1 MIPES
6 HHFVVESGQ
15 EEREGRLGGFHVR
28 FLPEESA
35 AGGFSKR
42 PQIVDRPGPDRR
54 FAVFGN
60 DQVRVS
66 LVFRERR
73 RFRVDP
79 AQNHQAAVRGVVR
92 DELPVTRH
100 GPDLGESARVGRR
113 QLVEHSGAVEKVALG
128 RRLTVDPHRE
138 DLRLHQLIARHREAE
153 FLPLVRA
160 DDAQI
165 IHAENVFR
173 EFRDRD
179 FFEDPLDRPFFAAA
193 VVFGH
198 ADQLAVPGQ
207 FVVVVLLLLAVLDGA
222 RHDGQALIIG
232 PDPERGAQNVLR
244 TGFRQTVKT
253 RVKRSIRPVVVLGV
267 LEHHGAGRE
276 VGIDGHADPL
286 AGRVRREF
294 DPLGAFDRDGLE
306 LFPRSVARLV
316 DLEAEI
322 HGFSRVMLQM
332 NAAKVPA
339 AEEERLARDPGF
351 DRFVEPERSA
361 ADRPAQFRIEFG
373 RVEEP
378 EVGVGLA
385 GLVEWAF
392 ERAFVEE
399 LALCRVV
406 AAADDFAAPEA
417 EVADHFQVRG
427 TGADP
432 EGFLRAEIGRE
443 VPELAVH
450 RHEEIV
456 GVAHFADARPLRI
469 PAVRAVVAV
478 RRFGEAVLEPLPA
491 VQDHQDERAEIPPDR
506 PERLAA
512 FFLVEAENAARAGHF
527 GELVAQNDLP
537 VFALSVPLAEGAGG
551 DFGTA
556 KGFGGT
562 LPVIRVHVA
571 ALGGVKPFSVVA
583 RQNVAVRRVRFVR
596 VAEKLLHLERFHV
609 DLVEALLHRHAGDFI
624 GRVGQVPGVSRVPA
638 GHFLVVDHPDVS
650 LRVDHVRADEEL
662 IRFFVDHPVRG
673 RAAD

>member
-1 MIPES
+1 
-6 HHFVVESGQ
+6 
-15 EEREGRLGGFHVR
+15 
-28 FLPEESA
+28 
-35 AGGFSKR
+35 
-42 PQIVDRPGPDRR
+42 
-54 FAVFGN
+54 
-60 DQVRVS
+60 
-66 LVFRERR
+66 
-73 RFRVDP
+73 
-79 AQNHQAAVRGVVR
+79 
-92 DELPVTRH
+92 
-100 GPDLGESARVGRR
+100 
-113 QLVEHSGAVEKVALG
+113 
-128 RRLTVDPHRE
+128 
-138 DLRLHQLIARHREAE
+138 
-153 FLPLVRA
+153 
-160 DDAQI
+160 
-165 IHAENVFR
+165 
-173 EFRDRD
+173 
-179 FFEDPLDRPFFAAA
+179 
-193 VVFGH
+193 
-198 ADQLAVPGQ
+198 
-207 FVVVVLLLLAVLDGA
+207 
-222 RHDGQALIIG
+222 
-232 PDPERGAQNVLR
+232 
-244 TGFRQTVKT
+244 
-253 RVKRSIRPVVVLGV
+253 
-267 LEHHGAGRE
+267 
-276 VGIDGHADPL
+276 
-286 AGRVRREF
+286 
-294 DPLGAFDRDGLE
+294 
-306 LFPRSVARLV
+306 
-316 DLEAEI
+316 
-322 HGFSRVMLQM
+322 MLQM

-583 RQNVAVRRVRFVR
+583 GQNVAVRRVRFVR

-662 IRFFVDHPVRG
+662 VRFFVDHPVRG
-673 RAAD
+673 RAADGFRPVNFVQIFVQLVKPVGGPRRGVRSVRHKPELPGPRHDRAGSALALTVEIGQMRVNTTEGRVIDPRRGGGFLAVGRVHRKNEQDQGTGGGFTEIAPGQNDGRGF